1 MAPVTKKP
9 SNEVDISVDNIPGT
23 HVKDGE
29 LYRDAPKVPTI
40 EEIMAQDPAVLQAQI
55 LQMNL
60 ATAKLNFEAAQRA
73 AMAAPS
79 TQALS
84 EDAELKSIQ
93 LQTARL
99 DMLLAQE
106 RNQNII
112 ETREQ
117 RIARRK
123 AALEAM
129 EAEARTWKN
138 IQAQCAHAVGG
149 FDLADTFN
157 GDGKSSI
164 ICSTLPIIG
173 MELYYCTRCRK
184 ESITPDRNMLNPK
197 HKVHDPEKYAAELV
211 IFNEMKT
218 LFRSSY
224 NSKPMGGPQF
234 AFSRDSDGL
243 PVHPTIV

>member
-1 MAPVTKKP
+1 MAPRKP
-9 SNEVDISVDNIPGT
+9 SNEVDISVDQIPGT

-29 LYRDAPKVPTI
+29 LYRDVPTV

-55 LQMNL
+55 LQFNL
-60 ATAKLNFEAAQRA
+60 MTAKLNFEAAQRA
-73 AMAAPS
+73 IQVAPS
-79 TQALS
+79 SQELS

-106 RNQNII
+106 RNQTII
-112 ETREQ
+112 ETREE

-129 EAEARTWKN
+129 ESEARTWAN
-138 IQAQCAHAVGG
+138 IQAVCVHAVGG
-149 FDLADTFN
+149 FDLADTYS

-184 ESITPDRNMLNPK
+184 EAITPDRNMLNPK
-197 HKVHDPEKYAAELV
+197 HKAHDPEKYADQLV
-211 IFNEMKT
+211 VFNELRT

-224 NSKPMGGPQF
+224 NAKPMGGPQF